1 MFTAAFSLAVA
12 HLTMLGSLPEIGA
25 AALPL
30 LAPLAASVLP
40 PVLILILCVVAG
52 IGTLLLLP
60 GRREASFRRIG
71 GAIVLAASVILVALL
86 IRAAAGTGGM
96 GVYFWIFATVA
107 LLGALRVIT
116 HPRPVYSALYFILT
130 VFASAGLFVLLWAE
144 FMAVALIII
153 YAGAILVTYVF
164 VIMLAAE
171 ATPTSGPMAGLAEHD
186 AISREPLMACAV
198 GFAMMGVLLFVIFE
212 KAEGLSASAKPQAAV
227 VAMMGGFRQGDI
239 TSEVFSTATTQP
251 SVDTSATGDGRPF
264 SEQINDLSYT
274 APRNLPSEDTFRPE
288 GGVQQLGFYL
298 FNNQLV
304 NLELAGLIL
313 TVAMI
318 GAIVIARRRV
328 VSGDTIGEAIADAN
342 AETIVGPATPIDDNP
357 HSIPVYGTENPRQK
371 AYPET

>member
-1 MFTAAFSLAVA
+1 MFGPLLA
-12 HLTMLGSLPEIGA
+12 IGA
-25 AALPL
+25 AAASVPSIPL
-30 LAPLAASVLP
+30 VAAAVLP
-40 PVLILILCVVAG
+40 PVLILVLCLVAG

-60 GRREASFRRIG
+60 SRKEAALRKIG
-71 GAIVLAASVILVALL
+71 GAVILAAGLILVALL
-86 IRAAAGTGGM
+86 VRAAAGMGGM
-96 GVYFWIFATVA
+96 GVYFWIFAAVA
-107 LLGALRVIT
+107 LLSALRVIT
-116 HPRPVYSALYFILT
+116 HPKPVYSALYFVLT

-186 AISREPLMACAV
+186 AISREPLIACAV
-198 GFAMMGVLLFVIFE
+198 GFALMGVLLFVIFE
-212 KAEGLSASAKPQAAV
+212 KAEGVQSNTARDAAASAAAD
-227 VAMMGGFRQGDI
+227 AGLERYRG
-239 TSEVFSTATTQP
+239 
-251 SVDTSATGDGRPF
+251 
-264 SEQINDLSYT
+264 LSYDYKH
-274 APRNLPSEDTFRPE
+274 PYPPDPSDPGVMKLNNSVSAEFAVQSDTEPASIQPTFEPQ
-288 GGVQQLGFYL
+288 GAVQQLGAYL

-342 AETIVGPATPIDDNP
+342 ADTVVGPATPIDDNP